1 MQDFSSLGH
10 MVPFSLVSLSALVF
24 GKLRSVLNEDGV
36 RTILVGAFPSLK
48 AGCTARTVIA
58 IGT

>member
-1 MQDFSSLGH
+1 MQDLSSLGH

-24 GKLRSVLNEDGV
+24 GKLRLVLNEDGV
-36 RTILVGAFPSLK
+36 RKTLIVAFPSPK

>member
-1 MQDFSSLGH
+1 MQDLSSLGH

-24 GKLRSVLNEDGV
+24 GKLRSVLNENGV
-36 RTILVGAFPSLK
+36 RTKLIGAFPSPK
-48 AGCTARTVIA
+48 AGCAARIVIA